1 MVLARP
7 LDLPLPLLMV
17 ALGGGMMFLPA
28 VHAVLIDQHAVARP
42 FFYGGLIVLM
52 MAGMVAL
59 ALSGRPMMHDSSD
72 AWLRGYVLSY
82 LILPPVLAWPFVEAL
97 ADTSFAN
104 AWFEMLSSFTVT
116 GATLYPDP
124 GRLPASLHLWRGL
137 VGWLG
142 GFYVLVMAMAILAP
156 RNLGGAEVLSGA
168 VGRAT
173 GEGAALGRLLG
184 PGPRVAREAAL
195 LFPIYG
201 AVTLGLWLMLVTAGE
216 AALPALLRAMATL
229 STSGIVV
236 PQGIA
241 SAPAGL
247 VVSGAPGGILAE
259 VMVALALMLALTRR
273 SLPAA
278 GRPGLT
284 GPRGLALDPE
294 LRLGLAVVLAAAALL
309 WLRYLAVRIEIGAA
323 LDAGETL
330 LAAWVAL
337 FASLSVLTTT
347 GFVPHDWLVL
357 VPTGQTGLSQVAL
370 LLMGLAILGGG
381 VATTAGGVKLLRLA
395 ALVRHSAG
403 ETQRALHPH
412 VVTGGRLR
420 MGRASAWVAWVSF
433 VLFALAILAG
443 LLILTAEG
451 MAFEA
456 ALTFSVAA
464 LTSTGP
470 LADLLLPPG
479 QAWSAL
485 SAAGKATLAG
495 LMVVGRVEV
504 LALLVVLNPETW
516 RR

>member
-1 MVLARP
+1 MLARP
-7 LDLPLPLLMV
+7 LDLPLPLLMA
-17 ALGGGMMFLPA
+17 ALGGGLMFLPA

-59 ALSGRPMMHDSSD
+59 ALSGRPLPHDTSD
-72 AWLRGYVLSY
+72 VWLRGYVLSY
-82 LILPPVLAWPFVEAL
+82 LLVPPVLAWPFVEAL
-97 ADTSFAN
+97 ADTSLAN
-104 AWFEMLSSFTVT
+104 GWFEMLSCFTVT

-142 GFYVLVMAMAILAP
+142 GFYILVMAMAILAP

-184 PGPRVAREAAL
+184 PGPRVQREAAL
-195 LFPIYG
+195 LFPVYG
-201 AVTLGLWLMLVTAGE
+201 ALTLVLWLLLVTAGE

-236 PQGIA
+236 PQGIS

-259 VMVALALMLALTRR
+259 GMVALALVLALTRR

-278 GRPGLT
+278 GRSGLS
-284 GPRGLALDPE
+284 GPRVLAQDIE

-309 WLRYLAVRIEIGAA
+309 WLRYLAVRLEMAQA
-323 LDAGETL
+323 LDVVEGL
-330 LAAWVAL
+330 RAAWAAV
-337 FASLSVLTTT
+337 FAALSVLTTT
-347 GFVPHDWLVL
+347 GFVPHDWSIL
-357 VPTGQTGLSQVAL
+357 VPGGRSGLSEVAM

-395 ALVRHSAG
+395 ALLRHSGG

-433 VLFALAILAG
+433 VLFALTILAG

-451 MAFEA
+451 MDFES

-464 LTSTGP
+464 LTGTGP

-479 QAWSAL
+479 QSWSIL

-495 LMVVGRVEV
+495 MMVVGRVEV